1 MPEDI
6 LSIYRHWLQ
15 WSPIDENL
23 AARQKEAVVATARAG
38 KTRKSALEMAHSAM
52 VMADHL
58 ISAFEGANSLP
69 QPIACQCGCHVCCF
83 NQVELTPAEAL
94 LLGDYLDHYYPPE
107 EKTRLRARITRNLKL
122 KAGKDKK
129 EIAAIRHKLPC
140 PLLRAK
146 KCSVYPV
153 RPLLCRAMHSLNADH
168 CRQEI
173 ISPVS
178 HFEFYSHRYEII
190 LSVIAGLNAGCRAL
204 GCQSRALDL
213 ARAVKDFLQSPS
225 PIEEW
230 IQGKTIFSHA

>member
-15 WSPIDENL
+15 WCPINEDL
-23 AARQKEAVVATARAG
+23 AARQKEAVVEIARGG
-38 KTRKSALEMAHSAM
+38 KTRESALEMAHSAM
-52 VMADHL
+52 FLADYL
-58 ISAFEGANSLP
+58 VAAFEGANALP
-69 QPIACQCGCHVCCF
+69 QAIACQSGCHVCCF

-94 LLGDYLDHYYPPE
+94 FLGDYVDRYFSPE
-107 EKTRLRARITRNLKL
+107 EKTRLLARIDRNLKL

-140 PLLRAK
+140 PFLRAK
-146 KCSVYPV
+146 KCSVYPA
-153 RPLLCRAMHSLNADH
+153 RPLLCRAMHSLNAEH

-173 ISPVS
+173 LSPLS

-190 LSVIAGLNAGCRAL
+190 LSVIAGLDAGCRAL

-213 ARAVKDFLQSPS
+213 ARAVRDFVQSPG
-225 PIEEW
+225 PMEEW
-230 IQGKTIFSHA
+230 IRGKTVFSEK